1 MEEQEFWRRLEF
13 RVCAEFAGFADRQL
27 RHYWCDGLRP
37 EEYYLAG
44 AEPQIRGL
52 AWCGPSG
59 QEPWRF
65 TLGVGR
71 PGAPGG
77 RIDWA
82 ALLPDDKM
90 TGWLIPDPQAK
101 ILRMLPW
108 SRPGD

>member
-13 RVCAEFAGFADRQL
+13 RVGAEFAGFADRRM
-27 RHYWCDGLRP
+27 RHYWCDGLVP
-37 EEYYLAG
+37 EEYDLAD

-65 TLGVGR
+65 TLEVGR
-71 PGAPGG
+71 ETVAGG

-82 ALLPDDKM
+82 TLLPDDEL
-90 TGWLIPDPQAK
+90 TGWLVPDSQAK
-101 ILRMLPW
+101 TLRFRL
-108 SRPGD
+108 STSCG